1 MAESGLPM
9 GRDATPLWLTKVQQY
24 AGGAVWLCYSTAP
37 RKAGQQAQKRPGMTH
52 IFVTCAAVLLKD
64 LQNARFCVI
73 KPKRKA
79 RNPVL
84 RCPARQ
90 QITSISGVGPLRGRR
105 FFVQKEP
112 LCLYP

>member
-52 IFVTCAAVLLKD
+52 IFVTCAAVLSKD

-73 KPKRKA
+73 ISS
-79 RNPVL
+79 RN
-84 RCPARQ
+84 AKQ
-90 QITSISGVGPLRGRR
+90 EI
-105 FFVQKEP
+105 
-112 LCLYP
+112 LYYAVPHGSK

>member
-24 AGGAVWLCYSTAP
+24 AGSAVWLCYSTAP

-73 KPKRKA
+73 ISS
-79 RNPVL
+79 RNAKQEILYYAVP
-84 RCPARQ
+84 
-90 QITSISGVGPLRGRR
+90 RGS
-105 FFVQKEP
+105 K
-112 LCLYP
+112 